1 MTETGSERAV
11 QPLRGQRP
19 RLIVH
24 AGTHKTASTYIQERL
39 HRNRDLLQR
48 QGVTLQDPLDCK
60 PKPKKLAAELCKRR
74 TKRWKAFFQQQ
85 PKATHRLLSA
95 EQFSVPLTDP
105 DCIQQLEAM
114 ANEAGY
120 ELHIVIFIRNQLEYI
135 NSRYIYSL
143 RRFYHHQTFE
153 QFVDDALKG
162 RLANEK
168 AMRGRIE
175 RRQDVFDF
183 WSYFQPL
190 LKAKAKGLKVSF
202 LPFRQG
208 GLDPFEQFI
217 QAINISPDLTW
228 KHCHQ
233 RHYNRSPGVRG
244 VWLAR
249 VLSQLLRESNIS
261 PKTIDNSSQIIL
273 QEEQRRFWRDPSFWG
288 YSRKLTQKVTRHFE
302 ANNEKFAQAAWNCS
316 WKEAFIT
323 DTKTD
328 HRCRTV
334 YTPKSIEHE
343 MRMHAIAHN
352 LLERIQQ
359 QVSTPKRN
367 RLISTISRL
376 VDLTCPS
383 LILSADWS
391 RRQQTKHD

>member
-1 MTETGSERAV
+1 MTERGSERAV
-11 QPLRGQRP
+11 QPLQGQRP

-39 HRNRDLLQR
+39 HRNRDRLQR
-48 QGVTLQDPLDCK
+48 QGVSLQDPLDCK

-302 ANNEKFAQAAWNCS
+302 SNNAKFAQAAWNCS

-367 RLISTISRL
+367 RLIRTTSRL
-376 VDLTCPS
+376 VDLTWPS
-383 LILSADWS
+383 LILSTDWS
-391 RRQQTKHD
+391 KRQRTKHD

>member
-1 MTETGSERAV
+1 MTEKRSDRAG
-11 QPLRGQRP
+11 QPLQGQRP
-19 RLIVH
+19 QLIVH

-48 QGVTLQDPLDCK
+48 QGISLQDPLDCK

-85 PKATHRLLSA
+85 PKGTHRLLSA
-95 EQFSVPLTDP
+95 EQFAVPLTDP

-114 ANEAGY
+114 ADEAGY
-120 ELHIVIFIRNQLEYI
+120 ELHIVIFIRSQLDYI

-153 QFVDDALKG
+153 QFVDNALKG
-162 RLANEK
+162 KLPNEK
-168 AMRGRIE
+168 AMRGKIE

-190 LKAKAKGLKVSF
+190 LMAKDKGLNVSF

-217 QAINISPDLTW
+217 HAINISPELTW
-228 KHCHQ
+228 KPCPQ
-233 RHYNRSPGVRG
+233 RHYNRSPGTRG

-249 VLSQLLRESNIS
+249 VLSQLLKENNIS
-261 PKTIDNSSQIIL
+261 PKTIENSSQIIL

-288 YSRKLTQKVTRHFE
+288 YSRKLTKKVARHFE
-302 ANNEKFAQAAWNCS
+302 VNNAKFAVAAWNCS
-316 WKEAFIT
+316 WEEAFVT
-323 DTKTD
+323 ADKTD
-328 HRCRTV
+328 HRSRSV
-334 YTPKSIEHE
+334 YTPGCIENE

-352 LLERIQQ
+352 LLRRIQQ
-359 QVSTPKRN
+359 QASTPRRN
-367 RLISTISRL
+367 RLMGTMSRL
-376 VDLTCPS
+376 IGLAWPKLTLC
-383 LILSADWS
+383 ADS
-391 RRQQTKHD
+391 PKR

>member
-1 MTETGSERAV
+1 MTERGSERAV
-11 QPLRGQRP
+11 QPLQGQRP

-105 DCIQQLEAM
+105 DCIQQLEEM

-190 LKAKAKGLKVSF
+190 LKAKDKGLKVSF

-249 VLSQLLRESNIS
+249 VLSQLLRESDIS

-288 YSRKLTQKVTRHFE
+288 YSRKLNKKVTRHFE
-302 ANNEKFAQAAWNCS
+302 ANNAKFAQAAWKCN
-316 WKEAFIT
+316 WDKAFST
-323 DTKTD
+323 SSKTE
-328 HRCRTV
+328 HRRRSV
-334 YTPKSIEHE
+334 YNPESIENE

-352 LLERIQQ
+352 LLSRIQQ
-359 QVSTPKRN
+359 QVSTPNHNKLMGAIA
-367 RLISTISRL
+367 RLTNL
-376 VDLTCPS
+376 PLP
-383 LILSADWS
+383 
-391 RRQQTKHD
+391 

>member
-11 QPLRGQRP
+11 QPLQGQRP
-19 RLIVH
+19 QLIVH

-39 HRNRDLLQR
+39 HRNRDRLQR
-48 QGVTLQDPLDCK
+48 QGVSLQDPLDCK

-95 EQFSVPLTDP
+95 EQFAVPLTDP

-114 ANEAGY
+114 ADKAGY
-120 ELHIVIFIRNQLEYI
+120 ELHIVIFIRSQLDYI

-168 AMRGRIE
+168 ARRGKIE

-190 LKAKAKGLKVSF
+190 LKAKDKGLKVSF

-217 QAINISPDLTW
+217 QAINISPELTW
-228 KHCHQ
+228 KPCHQ
-233 RHYNRSPGVRG
+233 RHYNRSPGTRG

-249 VLSQLLRESNIS
+249 VLSQLLKESNIS
-261 PKTIDNSSQIIL
+261 PKTIENSSQIIL

-302 ANNEKFAQAAWNCS
+302 ANNAKFAQAVWNCS
-316 WKEAFIT
+316 WDKAFFT
-323 DTKTD
+323 ANKTE
-328 HRCRTV
+328 HRRRSV
-334 YTPKSIEHE
+334 YNPESIENE

-352 LLERIQQ
+352 LLRRIQQ
-359 QVSTPKRN
+359 QVSTPNHNKLMGAIA
-367 RLISTISRL
+367 RLTNL
-376 VDLTCPS
+376 PLP
-383 LILSADWS
+383 
-391 RRQQTKHD
+391 

>member
-1 MTETGSERAV
+1 MTQSRSSQAD
-11 QPLRGQRP
+11 QSLQSQRP

-143 RRFYHHQTFE
+143 RRFYHHQNFK
-153 QFVDDALKG
+153 QFVNDALQGK
-162 RLANEK
+162 LQNEK
-168 AMRGRIE
+168 PMRGKIK

-183 WSYFQPL
+183 WNYFQPL

-208 GLDPFEQFI
+208 GVDPFEQFI
-217 QAINISPDLTW
+217 RSINLSTELNW
-228 KHCHQ
+228 KPCPQ
-233 RHYNRSPGVRG
+233 KHYNRSPGTRG

-249 VLSQLLRESNIS
+249 VLSQLLRENNIS
-261 PKTIDNSSQIIL
+261 PKSIDSSSQIIL
-273 QEEQRRFWRDPSFWG
+273 KEERQQRWKDPSFWG
-288 YSRKLTQKVTRHFE
+288 YSRRLEKKVTRHFKF
-302 ANNEKFAQAAWNCS
+302 NNERFAEAAWRCS
-316 WKEAFIT
+316 WEEAFST
-323 DTKTD
+323 THQTVK
-328 HRCRTV
+328 RNRTTYV
-334 YTPKSIEHE
+334 PQSIEAE
-343 MRMHAIAHN
+343 VRMHAVAQR
-352 LLERIQQ
+352 LLNRI
-359 QVSTPKRN
+359 K
-367 RLISTISRL
+367 
-376 VDLTCPS
+376 
-383 LILSADWS
+383 
-391 RRQQTKHD
+391 RQQAPRKAPLLNELTKPISVNYQKPRQRLPEITRHH

>member
-11 QPLRGQRP
+11 QPLQGQRP
-19 RLIVH
+19 QLIVH

-39 HRNRDLLQR
+39 HRNRDRLQL
-48 QGVTLQDPLDCK
+48 QGVSLQDPLDCK

-74 TKRWKAFFQQQ
+74 TKRWKVFFQQQ

-95 EQFSVPLTDP
+95 EQFAVPLTDP

-114 ANEAGY
+114 ADEAGY
-120 ELHIVIFIRNQLEYI
+120 ELHIVIFIRSQLDYI

-168 AMRGRIE
+168 AMRGKIE

-190 LKAKAKGLKVSF
+190 LKAKDKGLKVSF

-217 QAINISPDLTW
+217 QAINISPELTW
-228 KHCHQ
+228 KPCHQ
-233 RHYNRSPGVRG
+233 RHYNRSPGTRG

-249 VLSQLLRESNIS
+249 VLSQLLKESNIS
-261 PKTIDNSSQIIL
+261 PKTIENSSQIIL

-288 YSRKLTQKVTRHFE
+288 YSRKLTLKVTRHFE
-302 ANNEKFAQAAWNCS
+302 ANNAKFAQAVWNCS
-316 WKEAFIT
+316 WDKAFFT
-323 DTKTD
+323 ANKTE
-328 HRCRTV
+328 HRRRSV
-334 YTPKSIEHE
+334 YNPESIENE

-352 LLERIQQ
+352 LLRRIQQ
-359 QVSTPKRN
+359 QVSTPNHNKLMGAIA
-367 RLISTISRL
+367 RLTNL
-376 VDLTCPS
+376 PLP
-383 LILSADWS
+383 
-391 RRQQTKHD
+391 